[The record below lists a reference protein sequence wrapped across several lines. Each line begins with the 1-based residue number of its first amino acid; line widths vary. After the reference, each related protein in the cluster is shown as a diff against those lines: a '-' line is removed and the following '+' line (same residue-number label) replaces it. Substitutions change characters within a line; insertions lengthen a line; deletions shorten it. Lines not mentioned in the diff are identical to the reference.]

1 MASNC
6 NKMIQEVFK
15 PIFKA
20 NGFKKNGATW
30 HHVGEDL
37 VKVFNIQ
44 GSQWSRYFYF
54 NIGLYLRELGNDQK
68 PTEFKCHVRL
78 RAGQLLSGEKEITK
92 LYELSVFE
100 KEQPIEQR
108 IHQLEELISK
118 LVIPWFALFSTKAD
132 VIKYIETKPK
142 GIMVSKDL
150 LQLAGDGFA

>member
-1 MASNC
+1 MASDC

-30 HHVGEDL
+30 HHVGEEL

-54 NIGLYLRELGNDQK
+54 NIGLYLRELGNDEK
-68 PTEFKCHVRL
+68 PTEFKCHVRF
-78 RAGQLLSGEKEITK
+78 RVERLLSEEKEITK
-92 LYELSVFE
+92 LYELLDFE

-108 IHQLEELISK
+108 IHQLEEFISK
-118 LVIPWFALFSTKAD
+118 LVIPWFSKLLTKAD
-132 VIKYIETKPK
+132 VIKYIESQPK
-142 GIMVSKDL
+142 GIMVTKEL
-150 LQLAGDGFA
+150 FQLMSERSA